1 MADKRTSGRRQALQQ
16 QGTLHPHPDAV
27 TDPLFQSSE
36 FFDPQ
41 DIVQVKYEMLRR
53 VEMDKAPVA
62 HAASAFGFSRPSF
75 YQAQAAFSK
84 SGIVGLI
91 PQKKGPRRAHKFSP
105 EILEFV
111 AVLQV
116 EQPDLRPADLAQRIR
131 DKFGVGVHPRS
142 VERALA
148 RRKKKPL

>member
-1 MADKRTSGRRQALQQ
+1 MADKRNAGRRLALRQ

-27 TDPLFQSSE
+27 TDPLFHSAE
-36 FFDPQ
+36 FFDPH

-53 VEMDKAPVA
+53 VEAEKAAVA

-84 SGIVGLI
+84 SGMVGLI
-91 PQKKGPRRAHKFSP
+91 PQKKGPRRAHKFSS

-111 AVLQV
+111 TALQA
-116 EQPDLRPADLAQRIR
+116 EQPDLRPADLARRIR

-148 RRKKKPL
+148 RSKKKPL